1 MFETSSK
8 VKTIAHV
15 YLDPAG
21 FGSIKEHGNDARKHA
36 ASITEQD
43 ARKYQVEK
51 FEDSPSSGESHL

>member
-1 MFETSSK
+1 MSSN
-8 VKTIAHV
+8 VKTISHV

-21 FGSIKEHGNDARKHA
+21 FGRIKEHGNGARKHG

-43 ARKYQVEK
+43 ARKRQVEK